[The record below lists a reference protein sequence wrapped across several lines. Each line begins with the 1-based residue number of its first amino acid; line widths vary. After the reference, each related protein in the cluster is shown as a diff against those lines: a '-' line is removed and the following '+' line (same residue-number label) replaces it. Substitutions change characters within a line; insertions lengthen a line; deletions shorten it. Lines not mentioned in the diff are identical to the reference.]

1 MFASLFAG
9 GIKGV
14 LSGAKDLISEF
25 HMSPADKV
33 KLQIKLLEAEAA
45 VDKAQIAVNLKEA
58 EHPNWFV
65 SGWRPFVG
73 WTCGVGLGYQVL
85 LQPILAWAAVLAHL
99 PIPPLMDTSLLTTVL
114 LGMLGLGGIRAY
126 EKMKGVSRN

>member
-1 MFASLFAG
+1 MFGNLLAG
-9 GIKGV
+9 GIKGI

-25 HMSPADKV
+25 HMDPAEKI
-33 KLQIKLLEAEAA
+33 KLQIKLMEAEAA
-45 VDKAQIAVNLKEA
+45 VDTAQTAVNLKEA

-73 WTCGVGLGYQVL
+73 WTCGIGLGYQVI
-85 LQPILAWAAVLAHL
+85 LQPLLAWGAVLAHL

-126 EKMKGVSRN
+126 EKMKGVARG